1 MAWGSRS
8 GLCALLTADK
18 ADSTGPRRSR
28 RLALCTTQKRSTG
41 CGRYLFRQQDRMRI
55 PEKVLLLRMSMIR
68 FEAPD
73 QSTGRVPLSA
83 LLDTSSSFSEG
94 MLARAAQPDRIK
106 LAATFVGLAGADAA
120 FAPHRL
126 YLAQT
131 AANFTL
137 HASRPDEAPVLG
149 AVAHQEAM
157 CPLSGCLQAPET
169 PDSP

>member
-28 RLALCTTQKRSTG
+28 RLALCTTQKFSTG
-41 CGRYLFRQQDRMRI
+41 RGRYLFRQQDSMRI

-94 MLARAAQPDRIK
+94 MLAIAAQDRQNQ
-106 LAATFVGLAGADAA
+106 VGSHFCGAC
-120 FAPHRL
+120 R
-126 YLAQT
+126 
-131 AANFTL
+131 
-137 HASRPDEAPVLG
+137 R
-149 AVAHQEAM
+149 
-157 CPLSGCLQAPET
+157 
-169 PDSP
+169 